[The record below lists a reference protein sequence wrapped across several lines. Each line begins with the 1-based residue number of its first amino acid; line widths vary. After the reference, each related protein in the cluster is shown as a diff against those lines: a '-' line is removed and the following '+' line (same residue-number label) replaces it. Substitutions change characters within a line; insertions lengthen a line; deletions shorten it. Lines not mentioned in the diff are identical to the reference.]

1 MQYGDGDAVKVDLS
15 KYFNA
20 DPAVGVLL
28 VDAELR
34 IHFINRRSAELFAPV
49 DGKMTIGA
57 SLWDLFPE
65 SWARERERIYQKAL
79 AEHRTLV
86 IRHIRRGKRIQSTCH
101 LIYGEEDDPQAL
113 LVFTVAGETEVPEDD
128 SELEVI
134 ESGVVD
140 LGPLDRLT
148 RRELEVLAL
157 VGHGMGRE
165 QIARTLYRS
174 PKTVDNH
181 MAAISAKLGS
191 ANRAELVKIA
201 STAGLRV
208 EHADLPRTHE

>member
-1 MQYGDGDAVKVDLS
+1 MQYSDSDAVIMDLS
-15 KYFNA
+15 KYFNV

-34 IHFINRRSAELFAPV
+34 IHFINHRSAELFAPV

-57 SLWDLFPE
+57 SLWDLFPQ

-86 IRHIRRGKRIQSTCH
+86 IRHIRRAKRVQSTCH
-101 LIYGEEDDPQAL
+101 PIYGEEDNPQAL
-113 LVFTVAGETEVPEDD
+113 LIFSVAGETEVPEED

-134 ESGVVD
+134 ESGIVD